1 METRALTNP
10 MPRPSTGFAPALPAA
25 APRPSRALI
34 ARVKR
39 LVGFDVATR
48 RFPVVAGIDVGGPG
62 KGFHLVALRDR
73 EICHVAKLATPAD
86 VTARC
91 ATLGVEV
98 IAIDAP
104 SGWSRA
110 SGTRVAEAELQAR
123 GISCFRTPQRAAAL
137 GRPFFAWVFNGEA
150 LFSTLMPEFAHFEG
164 RPYGRGRPV
173 CFETYPFAAA
183 TALAGRKLRA
193 ADKDADRRL
202 LLRAA
207 GVDLTPLRGIDTV
220 DAALC
225 ALVACSYV
233 AGRHTAVGNRAEGF
247 IVWPASD

>member
-1 METRALTNP
+1 
-10 MPRPSTGFAPALPAA
+10 MPRSSPAPSAVT
-25 APRPSRALI
+25 PRPSRALL

-39 LVGFDVATR
+39 LVGFDNASR
-48 RFPVVAGIDVGGPG
+48 RFPVVVGIDVGGPG

-73 EICHVAKLATPAD
+73 QICHVAKLATPAE
-86 VTARC
+86 VAACC
-91 ATLGVEV
+91 AALEAEV

-110 SGTRVAEAELQAR
+110 SGTREAEAKLQAR

-150 LFSTLMPEFAHFEG
+150 LFAALAPAFAHFDG
-164 RPYGRGRPV
+164 RSYARGRPV

-183 TALAGRKLRA
+183 TSLAGRKLRA

-225 ALVACSYV
+225 ALVACAYV
-233 AGRHTAVGNRAEGF
+233 AGRHTAVGNCDEGF
-247 IVWPASD
+247 IVWPNAD